1 MAVGQSE
8 AQNRLTYQLKKDK
21 DMAANDFLSYDKIRW
36 PCFKDMV
43 LR

>member
-1 MAVGQSE
+1 MFLGKNVPCKKGE
-8 AQNRLTYQLKKDK
+8 KIKKDK